1 MGARL
6 SPKAAPDSR
15 VRPEEIARR
24 IQHRRQGNA
33 GAGARARAEGEQHR
47 GKKDQHHEDAALRPG
62 RHAHPQKPLDKPPC
76 GHELAEHPGQQPR
89 RNNDDARAVADAP
102 HRRFAVFLFVF
113 SEEDP
118 NAQRDPRASPKGL
131 GAAPLRNRQP
141 DEPSHQYDERD
152 QAAEQSAVHLKLLF
166 LHEALLLIRLCVA
179 CILFYCRHSII
190 DNMRYRTP

>member
-1 MGARL
+1 MLVPVPREN
-6 SPKAAPDSR
+6 R
-15 VRPEEIARR
+15 
-24 IQHRRQGNA
+24 
-33 GAGARARAEGEQHR
+33 HR

-76 GHELAEHPGQQPR
+76 GHELAKHPGQQPR

-118 NAQRDPRASPKGL
+118 NAQRDPRASPKR
-131 GAAPLRNRQP
+131 AWCPPPLRNRQP

-190 DNMRYRTP
+190 DNTRYRTP

>member
-1 MGARL
+1 MQVPVLVPVPRANSIAARKTSTTKTPPCAPVVMPIHK
-6 SPKAAPDSR
+6 SPWTS
-15 VRPEEIARR
+15 
-24 IQHRRQGNA
+24 
-33 GAGARARAEGEQHR
+33 
-47 GKKDQHHEDAALRPG
+47 
-62 RHAHPQKPLDKPPC
+62 PPC

-118 NAQRDPRASPKGL
+118 NAQRDPLASPKGL

-190 DNMRYRTP
+190 DNVRYRTP